1 MTWIQG
7 VSVTLAAVLLLA
19 VGLNAWGAWRWST
32 QTGELL
38 ARLEASR
45 QPLTPARFDPGELVG
60 LPSPVQ
66 RYFGIALT
74 PGQPIITA
82 VSVEHTGT
90 FNLSETAEQWRPFR
104 SEQRVVTRRPGFVW
118 NARIS
123 MVPGLS
129 VRVHDAYV
137 AGEGIL
143 HPAVMGLF
151 TLTDLRGTPDVAQG
165 ELMRFFAETAWYPTA
180 LLPSQGISWSPVDE
194 RTADATLEDGPL
206 RLTLRFGFSAAGLI
220 ESIRAE
226 GRNRT
231 VGKAVVMTPWEGRYS
246 DYQERGG
253 MRVPFSGEVAWLT
266 PEGRKPYWRGVIRS
280 ASYEFAK

>member
-7 VSVTLAAVLLLA
+7 VSVTLAAVLMLA

-45 QPLTPARFDPGELVG
+45 QPLNTARFDPGELVG

-123 MVPGLS
+123 MIPGLS

>member
-7 VSVTLAAVLLLA
+7 ASVTFAAVLLLA

-45 QPLTPARFDPGELVG
+45 QPLTTARFDPGELVG

-123 MVPGLS
+123 MIPGLS

-226 GRNRT
+226 ARNRT

>member
-7 VSVTLAAVLLLA
+7 ASVTFAAVLLLA

-38 ARLEASR
+38 ARLEGSR
-45 QPLTPARFDPGELVG
+45 QPLTTARFDPGELVG

-66 RYFGIALT
+66 RYFSIALT

-90 FNLSETAEQWRPFR
+90 FNLSGTAEQWRPFR
-104 SEQRVVTRRPGFVW
+104 SEQRVVTHRPGFVW

-123 MVPGLS
+123 MIPGLS

-194 RTADATLEDGPL
+194 RTANATLEDGPL
-206 RLTLRFGFSAAGLI
+206 RLTLRFGFSPDGLI

-226 GRNRT
+226 ARSRT

>member
-7 VSVTLAAVLLLA
+7 LGATLGVVLMAAAVLN
-19 VGLNAWGAWRWST
+19 GWGAFRWSR
-32 QTGELL
+32 QTDELV

-45 QPLTPARFDPGELVG
+45 LPAATTRFDPRELAA
-60 LPSPVQ
+60 LPAPVQ
-66 RYFGIALT
+66 RFFGVALT
-74 PGQPIITA
+74 PGQPIIAA
-82 VSVEHTGT
+82 VTVQHSGT
-90 FNLSETAEQWRPFR
+90 FNLSEAGEQWRPFR
-104 SEQRVVTRRPGFVW
+104 SGQRVITRRPGFVW
-118 NARIS
+118 NASIS

-151 TLTDLRGTPDVAQG
+151 TLTELHGTPEVAQG

-180 LLPSQGISWSPVDE
+180 LLPSQGVSWSAVDE
-194 RTADATLEDGPL
+194 RSADATLEDGPL
-206 RLTLRFGFSAAGLI
+206 RLTLRFGFNASGLI

-226 GRNRT
+226 ARGRT

-246 DYQERGG
+246 DYREREG

-266 PEGRKPYWRGVIRS
+266 PEGRRPYWRGAITS

>member
-7 VSVTLAAVLLLA
+7 LGAILGVVLITAAVLS
-19 VGLNAWGAWRWST
+19 GWGAFRWSR
-32 QTGELL
+32 QTDELV

-45 QPLTPARFDPGELVG
+45 LPAATTRFDPRELAA
-60 LPSPVQ
+60 LPAPVQ
-66 RYFGIALT
+66 RFFGVALT
-74 PGQPIITA
+74 PGQPIIAA
-82 VSVEHTGT
+82 VTVQHSGT
-90 FNLSETAEQWRPFR
+90 FNLSEAGEQWRPFR
-104 SEQRVVTRRPGFVW
+104 SRQRVITRRPGFVW
-118 NARIS
+118 NASIS

-151 TLTDLRGTPDVAQG
+151 TLTDLRGTPEVAQG

-180 LLPSQGISWSPVDE
+180 LLPSQGVSWSAVNG
-194 RTADATLEDGPL
+194 RSADATLEDGPL
-206 RLTLRFGFSAAGLI
+206 RLTLRFGFNAAGLI

-226 GRNRT
+226 ARGRT

-246 DYQERGG
+246 DYREQEG

-266 PEGRKPYWRGVIRS
+266 PEGRRPYWRGAIAS

>member
-1 MTWIQG
+1 
-7 VSVTLAAVLLLA
+7 
-19 VGLNAWGAWRWST
+19 
-32 QTGELL
+32 
-38 ARLEASR
+38 
-45 QPLTPARFDPGELVG
+45 LTTPRFDPRELVD
-60 LPSPVQ
+60 LPSPVR
-66 RYFGIALT
+66 RYFGTALT
-74 PGQPIITA
+74 PGQPMVTA

-90 FNLSETAEQWRPFR
+90 FNLSETGEQWMPFR

-194 RTADATLEDGPL
+194 RTASATLEDGPL
-206 RLTLRFGFSAAGLI
+206 RLTLRVGFSAAGLI

-226 GRNRT
+226 GRGRA
-231 VGKAVVMTPWEGRYS
+231 VGNTVVMTPWEGRYS
-246 DYQERGG
+246 DYQEREG

-266 PEGRKPYWRGVIRS
+266 PEGRRPYWRGVIRS
-280 ASYEFAK
+280 VSYEFAK